1 LNIEGS
7 IALVTGANEAGEHEV
22 LVDDWTGR
30 CVPGCPG
37 RSARSTPRLRRRR
50 EARHERRPARHGN
63 GSLREDIKVRALGQ
77 SRRRLRGDIPMQLA
91 FGSVSDLA
99 GALQRAGLAHGEY
112 EEALGQ
118 GRDEEWA
125 IWYAEH
131 VEREQAAQGTMT
143 SAHVTFAS
151 ATDLAEALMRAE
163 QAHGH
168 YQAQTGREEPDWPNW
183 YAHYFEREQ
192 AGAEQPS

>member
-1 LNIEGS
+1 
-7 IALVTGANEAGEHEV
+7 
-22 LVDDWTGR
+22 
-30 CVPGCPG
+30 
-37 RSARSTPRLRRRR
+37 
-50 EARHERRPARHGN
+50 
-63 GSLREDIKVRALGQ
+63 
-77 SRRRLRGDIPMQLA
+77 MQLA

-118 GRDEEWA
+118 GRDEDWA

-151 ATDLAEALMRAE
+151 ATDLAEALIRAE

-168 YQAQTGREEPDWPNW
+168 YQAQTGREDPDWPNW